1 VRIPSDLPADPSPRR
16 RHRARWWII
25 GLIVVLII
33 LLVSLRS
40 LANIYTDS
48 LWFSSVNLHNIFSTL
63 LVIKLGLFGVF
74 GAIFFAV
81 LWINLVVCDRIAGHD
96 IELAQE
102 DELVRRYQQYVRP
115 YSGRIYVALSFVLAL
130 IAASGT
136 ISQWNNWILFLHGG
150 NFNMTDPQFHKDV
163 GFYVFKLP
171 FLIFVVDWT
180 LAILIV
186 TLAVTLVFHYLN
198 GGIQPQRGLPRV
210 RPPVKAHI
218 SVLLA
223 LIALDK
229 AAGYVLQRWSLVNS
243 QDGYVNGAG
252 YTDVH
257 ARLPAELLLV
267 YVSIFAAAILLFNI
281 RRQGW
286 TLPVLA
292 VGIWAFVALVVGII
306 YPALLQALRVT
317 PAQSTLEAP
326 YIQRNITATR
336 DAYGLNDVRVHSFP
350 AATSIT
356 TSQTVLNAD
365 TINNIRQWDPDPTIS
380 LQTFQ
385 RLQGIKSYYAFPSL
399 GVDRYTLNGQ
409 LTPVLVGVRQIT
421 TNVPVPSWV
430 NTHLQYTHGNGLS
443 IAESNQTTN
452 SNPLFGVTGV
462 PPTSSGG
469 LPQIT
474 QPSVYFGLG
483 QTGYVVANTKQPEVD
498 YQQQDGTEV
507 ESHYKGTGGVQLSSL
522 FTRAMFAL
530 RLGEFNLLIS
540 SQITDK
546 SRIMFVRDPLAM
558 AQKAA
563 PFLSFD
569 HDPYAVINNGHIDWI
584 VDGYTT
590 TPNYP
595 YSQNA
600 NTQQVAINSAL
611 PSSYNYVRNS
621 VKVVIDAYTGKMT
634 FYDIDPKDPILQA
647 YASAFPN
654 MFVPLSKMPAQLQAH
669 LRYPEDI
676 FSVQSAIYGRY
687 HLTNPGQFYAAS
699 NAWQL
704 SPTAGAGPQSQALL
718 AENTYNSQGQLI
730 STTPARMSPQYQV
743 YSLPGTDPGDQ
754 VFTVSDAFV
763 PASQTSLSGGQNFN
777 MTAWMV
783 GQSDPARY
791 GQLDLYVTPQGTIG
805 PANADAE
812 ISAYGPVSSDIS
824 LLDQHGSEV
833 LLGETLMVP
842 IANSMVYLRPLY
854 VAATTNP
861 QPQLAYVIAVLGK
874 TVKIDQS
881 LSSVLSDV
889 FNATVVAPS
898 GSGSSSTATIPAAV
912 TQILQQA
919 QTDYNN
925 AKAALAAGDLA
936 GYQSAINAM
945 DQQLMQAQQV
955 LGAAS
960 AATGSTTTTTTT
972 TTVPRVHA
980 GRSASTS
987 GSGAGSGSGSGAGA
1001 TTSTSPATGGSPT
1014 PTTAPASTEPQGGST
1029 TTSTTSPVASAAPA
1043 RG

>member
-1 VRIPSDLPADPSPRR
+1 MRIPSDLPADPKPRR
-16 RHRARWWII
+16 RHRARWWIL
-25 GLIVVLII
+25 GVVVVLII

-48 LWFSSVNLHNIFSTL
+48 LWFSSVGLHNVFSTL

-81 LWINLVVCDRIAGHD
+81 LWINLMVCDRIAGHD
-96 IELAQE
+96 IVLAQE

-115 YSGRIYVALSFVLAL
+115 YSGRIYLVLAIIVAL
-130 IAASGT
+130 IGASGT

-150 NFNMTDPQFHKDV
+150 NFGVTDPQFHKDV

-186 TLAVTLVFHYLN
+186 TLAITLVFHYLN

-223 LIALDK
+223 LLALDK

-281 RRQGW
+281 RRRGW

-292 VGIWAFVALVVGII
+292 VGIWAFVALVVGVI
-306 YPALLQALRVT
+306 YPALLQALKVT
-317 PAQSTLEAP
+317 PAQSSLEAP

-336 DAYGLNDVRVHSFP
+336 AAYGLNDVHVHQF
-350 AATSIT
+350 AGATSIS
-356 TSQTVLNAD
+356 TSQTVANTD
-365 TINNIRQWDPDPTIS
+365 TINNIRQWDPDPSIS

-385 RLQGIKSYYAFPSL
+385 RLQGIKSYYSFPSL
-399 GVDRYTLNGQ
+399 GVDRYTLDGR

-421 TNVPVPSWV
+421 TNVPSPSWV
-430 NTHLQYTHGNGLS
+430 NTHLQYTHGNGLA
-443 IAESNQTTN
+443 IAQSNQTTN
-452 SNPLFGVTGV
+452 NNPVFGVQGV
-462 PPTSSGG
+462 PPTSSDG
-469 LPQIT
+469 LPRIT
-474 QPSVYFGLG
+474 QSQVYFGLG
-483 QTGYVVANTKQPEVD
+483 QTGYVVANTKQAEVD
-498 YQQQDGTEV
+498 FQQADGNNV
-507 ESHYKGTGGVQLSSL
+507 ESHYKGSGGVQLSSI
-522 FTRAMFAL
+522 FTRAAFAL
-530 RLGEFNLLIS
+530 RLGDFNLLIS
-540 SQITDK
+540 SQITNK
-546 SRIMFVRDPLAM
+546 SRIMFVRDPVAM

-569 HDPYAVINNGHIDWI
+569 QNPYAVINNGQIDWI

-590 TPNYP
+590 TASYP

-600 NTQQVAINSAL
+600 ASQQVAIGSQL
-611 PSSYNYVRNS
+611 PGSYNYVRNS
-621 VKVVIDAYTGKMT
+621 VKVIINAYTGKMT
-634 FYDIDPKDPILQA
+634 FYDANPKDPILQA

-669 LRYPEDI
+669 LRYPQDI
-676 FSVQSAIYGRY
+676 FSIQSAIYGRY
-687 HLTNPGQFYAAS
+687 HLTKPGAFYAAS

-718 AENTYNSQGQLI
+718 AENTFNSQGQLI

-743 YSLPGTDPGDQ
+743 YSLPDTNPDNQ
-754 VFTVSDAFV
+754 VFTISDGFV
-763 PASQTSLSGGQNFN
+763 PASQTSGSGGQNFN
-777 MTAWMV
+777 MTAFMI
-783 GQSDPARY
+783 GQSDPGHY
-791 GQLDLYVTPQGTIG
+791 GQLDIYQTPQGTIG

-861 QPQLAYVIAVLGK
+861 QPQLAYMVAVLGK
-874 TVKIDQS
+874 TVKIDTS
-881 LSSVLSDV
+881 LSAVLADLLQSPV
-889 FNATVVAPS
+889 LPPS
-898 GSGSSSTATIPAAV
+898 GNGTSSTGTVPAAV
-912 TQILQQA
+912 SDILQQA
-919 QTDYNN
+919 QTDYKN
-925 AKAALAAGDLA
+925 AQAALAAGQL
-936 GYQSAINAM
+936 GQYQSDIAAM
-945 DQQLMQAQQV
+945 DQLLSQAQAV
-955 LGAAS
+955 LGAAPS
-960 AATGSTTTTTTT
+960 SGTATTSTTTTTA
-972 TTVPRVHA
+972 PKIHPA
-980 GRSASTS
+980 HPGSKSASGSNATS
-987 GSGAGSGSGSGAGA
+987 TTSSTARPTTSTTLPTSTQSGGGA
-1001 TTSTSPATGGSPT
+1001 TTS
-1014 PTTAPASTEPQGGST
+1014 ST
-1029 TTSTTSPVASAAPA
+1029 TTTSPVASAAA
-1043 RG
+1043 QGRGS